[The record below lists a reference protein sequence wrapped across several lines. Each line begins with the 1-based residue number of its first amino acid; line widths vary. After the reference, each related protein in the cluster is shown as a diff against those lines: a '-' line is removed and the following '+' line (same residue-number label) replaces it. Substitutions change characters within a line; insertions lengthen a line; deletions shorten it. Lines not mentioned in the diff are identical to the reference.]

1 MLACLRLMQALLS
14 GNLEAELRGCQIFFL
29 VVNKMAAAFL
39 AFGADSLRR
48 GENSQITRLPATA
61 RVSRLIDPLTLR
73 SIAKHSCMNRNG
85 ANR

>member
-1 MLACLRLMQALLS
+1 MLACLRLQALLS

-29 VVNKMAAAFL
+29 VVNKMAAASL

-61 RVSRLIDPLTLR
+61 RMSRLIDPLTLR
-73 SIAKHSCMNRNG
+73 SMAKHSWRVRSG